1 MADGWEVL
9 DLKQWVSHSETVMVR
24 NWNDGL
30 AADKARDEA
39 RAKATIRD
47 QARALAKTKA
57 QAKAQAKPKPKPK
70 RKPKAKAQSKDKAM
84 TPVVADSDSEV
95 WGSQS
100 PGSSSVSSS

>member
-39 RAKATIRD
+39 RAKAPIRD

-57 QAKAQAKPKPKPK
+57 KAQAKPKPK
-70 RKPKAKAQSKDKAM
+70 RKPKAEAQSKDKAM
-84 TPVVADSDSEV
+84 TPAVADSDSEV

-100 PGSSSVSSS
+100 PGSSSLSSS

>member
-57 QAKAQAKPKPKPK
+57 KAQAKPKPK
-70 RKPKAKAQSKDKAM
+70 RKPMAEAQSKDKAM

-100 PGSSSVSSS
+100 PGSSSLSSS